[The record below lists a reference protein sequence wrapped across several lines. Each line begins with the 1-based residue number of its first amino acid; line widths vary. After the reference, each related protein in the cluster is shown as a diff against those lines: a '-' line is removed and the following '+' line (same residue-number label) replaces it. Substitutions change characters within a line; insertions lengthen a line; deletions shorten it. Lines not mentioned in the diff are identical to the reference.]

1 MKDRLDIK
9 GEGRVERNKRV
20 RSVEPVAVALITYN
34 IGVVSYSFVQKK
46 SSISILRNDVYYDSI
61 HAMIHYDLS
70 LSYHLDKL
78 KHISF
83 NTLGTQSFLHKP
95 PNVRQHPE

>member
-1 MKDRLDIK
+1 MIERSIGYQK
-9 GEGRVERNKRV
+9 GEGRVKRNKRV
-20 RSVEPVAVALITYN
+20 RTVEPVALITYN

-70 LSYHLDKL
+70 LSYHLAKL

-83 NTLGTQSFLHKP
+83 NNSRYTTFLHKP